1 MPRDD
6 SEQILITR
14 ASELLNHHR
23 KSCWNL
29 FESNMKTTYVSG
41 FLLFQPTC
49 GILLSIFIL
58 NIKKVFTFCLFLV
71 VGGGG
76 CCKCSYESSQSG
88 YSPKSKMTEFFHQQ
102 SRFLLSLGDDESL
115 SGFLMWRFDWEE
127 TISKDEEGGMIE
139 VAYWCVYIFLIFATF
154 FQPGFA
160 H

>member
-1 MPRDD
+1 MRY
-6 SEQILITR
+6 SIINIYSQYQESIH
-14 ASELLNHHR
+14 LL
-23 KSCWNL
+23 L
-29 FESNMKTTYVSG
+29 
-41 FLLFQPTC
+41 
-49 GILLSIFIL
+49 
-58 NIKKVFTFCLFLV
+58 VFGG
-71 VGGGG
+71 GGGG